1 MKQFSMLCRKLAK
14 LDISRCLD
22 FQDCHASNLESQTA
36 KSFDVLGH
44 YVGQES
50 NRSFGG
56 LTCLSPL

>member
-1 MKQFSMLCRKLAK
+1 MLCRKLAK